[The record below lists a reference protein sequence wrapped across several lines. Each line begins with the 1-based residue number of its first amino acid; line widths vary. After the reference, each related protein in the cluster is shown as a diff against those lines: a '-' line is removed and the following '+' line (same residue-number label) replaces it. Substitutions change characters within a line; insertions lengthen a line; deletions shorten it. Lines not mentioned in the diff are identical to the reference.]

1 MNIYPDGHPW
11 RPVNGTEAENF
22 TKQWCD
28 NCLKDEGCIIPY
40 SVLSGQNDQPNAWV
54 FNKGRAICTEFE
66 FNNALLDQ
74 IPY

>member
-28 NCLKDEGCIIPY
+28 NCLKDEGCIIPFKRQKDKKKNP
-40 SVLSGQNDQPNAWV
+40 SVS
-54 FNKGRAICTEFE
+54 
-66 FNNALLDQ
+66 
-74 IPY
+74 